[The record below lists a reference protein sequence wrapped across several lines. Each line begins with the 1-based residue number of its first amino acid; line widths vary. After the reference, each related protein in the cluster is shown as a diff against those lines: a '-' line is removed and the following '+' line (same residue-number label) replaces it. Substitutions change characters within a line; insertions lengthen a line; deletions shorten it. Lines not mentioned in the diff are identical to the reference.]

1 MTKEMTNIQEY
12 EISNDVKETFER
24 LQSSTAI
31 KTGLAFIEEDHH
43 RTLDEQKEI
52 CAIPAPTFQEQTRA
66 NDYLKRFQE
75 LGLDEVLRDDI
86 GNVLGLIRG
95 GGDGPKLVVAAHLD
109 TVFPEGT
116 DTQVIERDGRFYA
129 PGIADDTRGLA
140 EVLGIIR
147 AIKRSAVEPL
157 GDILFCGNVGEE
169 GLGDLMGTKQLFSDH
184 RDIDGFISID
194 GTGVSSITYL
204 ATGSHRYK
212 ISYKGPGGHSYG
224 DFGLPSAIHASGRAI
239 ARIADLQPPADPK
252 TTFTVGTVHGG
263 TSVNA
268 IAEKTELL
276 IDIRSNRETELL
288 QLEAQILD
296 IIKMSV
302 DAENSRWKSDQLTVD
317 IELLGNRP
325 AGIQSAQEP
334 IVQAAYAA
342 GNMLDIQS
350 RLSSPGSTDANIPI
364 SQGIPAIAIGRGGRS
379 GEIHTERE
387 WFDPENAFW
396 GPQKT
401 FLTILALVGVKG
413 VCTPLLKKIVR

>member
-1 MTKEMTNIQEY
+1 M
-12 EISNDVKETFER
+12 
-24 LQSSTAI
+24 
-31 KTGLAFIEEDHH
+31 
-43 RTLDEQKEI
+43 
-52 CAIPAPTFQEQTRA
+52 
-66 NDYLKRFQE
+66 
-75 LGLDEVLRDDI
+75 LRDDI

-317 IELLGNRP
+317 IELLATGRQAFNQPRNQLSKRHMPPEICLIFNPDSALP
-325 AGIQSAQEP
+325 AAPMPTFPSAREF
-334 IVQAAYAA
+334 
-342 GNMLDIQS
+342 
-350 RLSSPGSTDANIPI
+350 RLSPSVEVEDQERFTPKGNGLIPKMPFGAPEDILDNSGSGWRQRGVHPPTEKNRALSVTIIGLHLSTTGGDTADDGQTATPTGAECQHSTNLLQRLNSLRKTSPDRHSTMI
-364 SQGIPAIAIGRGGRS
+364 SNR
-379 GEIHTERE
+379 
-387 WFDPENAFW
+387 
-396 GPQKT
+396 
-401 FLTILALVGVKG
+401 
-413 VCTPLLKKIVR
+413 LKNG